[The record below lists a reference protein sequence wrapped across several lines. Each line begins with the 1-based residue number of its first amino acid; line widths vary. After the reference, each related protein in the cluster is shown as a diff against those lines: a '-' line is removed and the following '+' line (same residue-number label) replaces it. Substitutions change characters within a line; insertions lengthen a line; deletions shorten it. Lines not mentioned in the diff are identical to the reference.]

1 MYLCR
6 FPRLARMTKIAIFD
20 RPGHF
25 PVMAGAAVFAV
36 DYLEHIDF
44 ISARFKLESEVRV
57 TDFASEADS
66 MKPVWKNHRA
76 HSRGFRVIIDQYIAV
91 LRIRHK
97 RRSPQGYDKKYCIN
111 CSTFKHLTLP

>member
-6 FPRLARMTKIAIFD
+6 FSWLSGMTKIAIFD

-44 ISARFKLESEVRV
+44 ISARLKLESEVRV
-57 TDFASEADS
+57 ADFASEADT
-66 MKPVWKNHRA
+66 MKPVWKNYRA
-76 HSRGFRVIIDQYIAV
+76 HPRGFRIIVDQYIAV
-91 LRIRHK
+91 LCIRHK
-97 RRSPQGYDKKYCIN
+97 RRSPQGYDKKY
-111 CSTFKHLTLP
+111 

>member
-6 FPRLARMTKIAIFD
+6 FSGLAGMTKIAIFD

-36 DYLEHIDF
+36 DYLQHIDF

-57 TDFASEADS
+57 ADFASEADT
-66 MKPVWKNHRA
+66 MKPVWKDDRA
-76 HSRGFRVIIDQYIAV
+76 HSRGFRIIIDQYITV
-91 LRIRHK
+91 LRIRHQ
-97 RRSPQGYDKKYCIN
+97 RRSPQGYDKKY
-111 CSTFKHLTLP
+111 